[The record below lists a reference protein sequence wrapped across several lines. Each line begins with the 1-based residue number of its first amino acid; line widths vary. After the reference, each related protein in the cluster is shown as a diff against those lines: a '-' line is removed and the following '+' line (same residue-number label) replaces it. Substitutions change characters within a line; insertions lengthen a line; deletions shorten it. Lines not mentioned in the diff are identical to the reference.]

1 MLISPL
7 ASRVRLRAAA
17 LLAAAVTLA
26 LLPTTAL
33 LGQSA
38 DVSTRQTA
46 SGLTYVD
53 PTINAQVGDAQVVV
67 VNPTLELGLG
77 QTFIID
83 EESRI
88 FVTLI
93 EATAEPFE
101 TGEPRVAHVQRSF
114 DTQEEFEV
122 FVAPASTSGW
132 LSWLVLNTNEITGPP
147 GQACWDLDGSGEPD
161 PFEDRNGDGVV
172 DVLDCQGE
180 QGEQGE
186 QGDPGA
192 AGQACWDDNGNG
204 IGDLPDEDDNGDGVV
219 DLLDCQGEQGEQGV
233 QGEQGEQG
241 EQGPAGQA
249 CWDDNGNGIG
259 DLPDEDDNG
268 DGVVDLLDC
277 EGPQGEQG
285 EQGDQGEQGEQ
296 GDQGDTGI
304 HCWDL
309 DGDRVNDPEEDT
321 NGDGVFDA
329 NDCEGPQGEQ
339 GETGPPG
346 PAGGGDF
353 EDVHCP
359 EGTYV
364 TGFDSDGQP
373 TCGTFAGTGW
383 SDGLPCANCED
394 VYELEFGDTS
404 TVEIALAL
412 APDGEDLTNHA
423 VFDIEAND
431 FIALGNA
438 NDVLFFNPEV
448 GKRYAYLIHN
458 SFECGAADPTPSYT
472 VVLNAQ
478 SASFVERTADDK
490 RPPTFADLC

>member
-219 DLLDCQGEQGEQGV
+219 DLLDC
-233 QGEQGEQG
+233 
-241 EQGPAGQA
+241 
-249 CWDDNGNGIG
+249 
-259 DLPDEDDNG
+259 
-268 DGVVDLLDC
+268 

-438 NDVLFFNPEV
+438 NDVLSFNPEV